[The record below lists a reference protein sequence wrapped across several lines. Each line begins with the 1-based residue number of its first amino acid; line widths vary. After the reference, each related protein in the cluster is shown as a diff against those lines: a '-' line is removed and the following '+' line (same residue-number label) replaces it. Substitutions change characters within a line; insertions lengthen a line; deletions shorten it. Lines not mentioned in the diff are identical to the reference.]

1 MPEKEIVS
9 TNNAPAAI
17 GPYSQ
22 GVKAGPFLFISGQI
36 PVDPATGELVTGSI
50 EEQTRR
56 VMENLKAILAAAGL
70 EMSRVVKTTIFLTD
84 LSHFAAVN
92 AVYGDYFPT
101 NPPARSTVE
110 VSSLPKGVGVEVEAV
125 ALL

>member
-1 MPEKEIVS
+1 MPEKEVVS
-9 TNNAPAAI
+9 TKNAPAAI